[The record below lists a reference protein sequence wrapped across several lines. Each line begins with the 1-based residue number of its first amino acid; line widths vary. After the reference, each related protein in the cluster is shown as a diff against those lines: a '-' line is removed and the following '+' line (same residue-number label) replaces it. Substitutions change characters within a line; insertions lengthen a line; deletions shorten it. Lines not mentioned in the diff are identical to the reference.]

1 MNFYPISLLKIT
13 HFDAHDHGH
22 SLTNL
27 DDSWDFAGPRT
38 LPNLNLHPT
47 LEIVSKEICCHGVY
61 HINLT
66 IIKSILVKLG
76 GISQEIINIKGVLCL
91 WINPLVNNMIT
102 HGSAT
107 EIFSRN
113 IRRQSGL
120 HGFLNSK
127 RCLLT
132 KLQTWFGTCIKYQH
146 LSPPPLFLIITL

>member
-1 MNFYPISLLKIT
+1 MPLNTKYQVPMAGYFKSYSLCLSLIWYSLELTPLVLKIT
-13 HFDAHDHGH
+13 HLDTHDHSH
-22 SLTNL
+22 SLTNFHN
-27 DDSWDFAGPRT
+27 SGDFAGPRT
-38 LPNLNLHPT
+38 LSNLDLHPT
-47 LEIVSKEICCHGVY
+47 LEIVSQEICCHGIY

-113 IRRQSGL
+113 IRRQSGW
-120 HGFLNSK
+120 HGFLN
-127 RCLLT
+127 
-132 KLQTWFGTCIKYQH
+132 
-146 LSPPPLFLIITL
+146 